1 MMGRPQLFVISLG
14 LILGISHSQ
23 TTETVS
29 FKVGGVQRSFELH
42 IPGGFSQ
49 ELPLVLFVHGYGG
62 SGKGFANETQANGL
76 ADREGFIAVHPSAVT
91 NSWSMQDTSE
101 YPFLLAIIDSVNVRH
116 KVDRNRVYCAGFSQG
131 GFISFGLGYKHPEVF
146 AAVAPVSGHIP
157 SFSTAKPLSRPV
169 PILITF
175 GTKDMPPLASFD
187 ADIETWKKLDSC
199 SNTKTVVKP
208 YPASKP
214 NSVVARISYTSCAQG
229 SEVVVDSVIGGT
241 HIWNMNTT
249 NNVNTTEE
257 VWAFFK
263 KHAIATKPAT
273 PSVRFFRNTN
283 YDGLLAS
290 LSVGSYTL
298 AQLNALGIPNNE
310 ISSFEVDSGLYVEL
324 FDEDQHSSPLGAFQ
338 TSTPNLISAGINDK
352 VSSLRIATGE
362 LPSNLMVLNPKS
374 AVWNIGPNRIE
385 LYGGENVQVQLE
397 LLDGK
402 GRRQALL
409 YEGVL
414 GKGATAFDLSAFPS
428 GIYIARLLV
437 GTRSLT
443 SEVVVKGR

>member
-1 MMGRPQLFVISLG
+1 MKSRPQIVGFTLGLLLSLG
-14 LILGISHSQ
+14 HAQL
-23 TTETVS
+23 TETVS

-49 ELPLVLFVHGYGG
+49 ELPLVFFVHGYGG
-62 SGKGFANETQANGL
+62 NGKAFANETQANGL

-101 YPFLLAIIDSVNVRH
+101 YPFLLAIIDSVNARH

-175 GTKDMPPLASFD
+175 GTKDISSVASFD

-241 HIWNMNTT
+241 HVWNMNTT

-263 KHAIATKPAT
+263 KHAIATG
-273 PSVRFFRNTN
+273 
-283 YDGLLAS
+283 D
-290 LSVGSYTL
+290 
-298 AQLNALGIPNNE
+298 
-310 ISSFEVDSGLYVEL
+310 
-324 FDEDQHSSPLGAFQ
+324 
-338 TSTPNLISAGINDK
+338 
-352 VSSLRIATGE
+352 

-385 LYGGENVQVQLE
+385 LYSGENVQVQLE

-402 GRRQALL
+402 GRRQGLL
-409 YEGVL
+409 YEGML
-414 GKGATAFDLSAFPS
+414 GNGATAFDLSAFPS

-443 SEVVVKGR
+443 SEVVVNGR